1 MVSIDS
7 TPSPTTILQKFDRDF
22 PQRRYCLRLQY
33 RFSMYSC
40 PTHLQT
46 FIRAVPVCYQTTT
59 LSEVWSIF
67 CQEKCDRI
75 VVISPQDHPLGVV
88 YLCRLIGSVFPPS
101 DLITL
106 PTVDEKLDV
115 NPPQSLNDLDSNLLE
130 PLIEVSAHLTWEE
143 FWQYLHQ
150 TEDSQTHRPA
160 NSYPQSIALVN
171 PDHQLIGLLDSLKL
185 LQFLVSHPHLLDS
198 TSTHTPDDSHPNA
211 VETIGDTSSA
221 SSTTPSL
228 LQLIE
233 QLPIPLMIQQEN
245 GETLAQNQAWRSQ
258 VELDPQYIR
267 KTPEPSTSQS
277 VSTNQAVSSSEW
289 IYSHSPT
296 YSSDSSM
303 SAVPS
308 VEETT
313 TVSEDGNFLP
323 DWSPMDTSNNT
334 YVCVCSLPNRRER
347 VWQFVRQPLEQNWAV
362 TLSCEP
368 SQLWIVIAQEIT
380 EQHRIAQ
387 ELAAKNADLIQ
398 LNRLKDE
405 FLACISHELKTPL
418 TAVLGL
424 SSLLKD
430 QALGSLNDRQARYA
444 KLIHQSGRHLMM
456 VVNDILDLTRMET
469 GQLELIPEPV
479 QIRAICQRAFEIA
492 GQHHSNADN
501 NSKSSSSTQKNASD
515 SPSPNPPKPQ
525 ERFILD
531 IEPSLETIVADELRL
546 RQMLVNLLSNAL
558 KFTPDDSQI
567 GLQVSYWEN
576 WIGFTIWD
584 KGIGIPEDKQHLIFQ
599 KFQQLE
605 SPLTRKFE
613 GTGLGL
619 VLTQRLARLHGGD
632 VSFISKQDQGSQFT
646 LLLPPS
652 PPQRKDWG
660 LDTRDWQPSHPTGKP
675 QGSPVNPPRPSPEI
689 QSRLI
694 LIVEAA
700 PRYIFSLS
708 EQLTNLGYRVVIA
721 RSGTEALEKARCL
734 QPRVIFLNPLL
745 PLLSGWDVL
754 TLLKTNTHTHQIPVV
769 ITATLGDKKRAQLNN
784 CDGFLSLPVQ
794 KQELQGILTELK
806 QDSLLNQT
814 QRLTLLWLNPIEQDA
829 QTSLSWESQNSSL
842 NAETVENSIHH
853 SALILHHFSSC
864 RILEADDLNQ
874 AELLARIWHPDA
886 IILQSTTGVKDP
898 SAFLHQLSQHE
909 ILVNLPLITLD
920 QPTTKIANQIEPLSV
935 FPCLV
940 AEYLENNNNSSTEPS
955 QTLESALLQVVQV
968 AVGMNW
974 KPNILLV
981 DFSVLPD
988 FQPES
993 SPIAV
998 TSTNSESSSGE
1009 SQPLVNL
1016 TEDNYEQK
1024 ESPKS
1029 RFKTKIDQA
1038 LVQYLQT
1045 SGFRGL
1051 MAQSWPEVL
1060 QQVQYKSID
1069 LLLICTRDL
1078 SPALLQV
1085 LSTLEQISTEFPI
1098 LILNQSN
1105 IPLEDLDLTN
1115 DSSEHSEQIFS
1126 ENLSSTLS
1134 DHFRELIKKLE
1145 ITILPGQISMS
1156 ALLEQIKQVLHENT
1170 DKESL

>member
-1 MVSIDS
+1 
-7 TPSPTTILQKFDRDF
+7 
-22 PQRRYCLRLQY
+22 
-33 RFSMYSC
+33 MYSC

-46 FIRAVPVCYQTTT
+46 FIRAVPVCHQTTT

-101 DLITL
+101 DSPPLSK
-106 PTVDEKLDV
+106 VDDKLEV
-115 NPPQSLNDLDSNLLE
+115 NPQQSINDLDSTLIE
-130 PLIEVSAHLTWEE
+130 PLIEVSAHLNWEE

-150 TEDSQTHRPA
+150 TDSQT
-160 NSYPQSIALVN
+160 QSIALVN
-171 PDHQLIGLLDSLKL
+171 RDHQFIGLLDSLKL
-185 LQFLVSHPHLLDS
+185 LQFVVSHPHLLDS
-198 TSTHTPDDSHPNA
+198 TPTHTPDDSDPNA
-211 VETIGDTSSA
+211 VETVEDASS

-267 KTPEPSTSQS
+267 KTPEPSSS
-277 VSTNQAVSSSEW
+277 EPVSSPEW

-296 YSSDSSM
+296 YTSDINSSDSSM
-303 SAVPS
+303 SAFPEPS
-308 VEETT
+308 VSQEGTAS
-313 TVSEDGNFLP
+313 VSEGWNVSP
-323 DWSPMDTSNNT
+323 DWSQVETSNDT
-334 YVCVCSLPNRRER
+334 YVCVCSLPNGRER
-347 VWQFVRQPLEQNWAV
+347 VWQFVRQPLPQNWAV
-362 TLSCEP
+362 TLSWEP

-380 EQHRIAQ
+380 EQHRVAQ
-387 ELAAKNADLIQ
+387 ELAAKNADLVQ

-479 QIRAICQRAFEIA
+479 QIRAICERAFQIA
-492 GQHHSNADN
+492 GQHHS
-501 NSKSSSSTQKNASD
+501 NASD

-660 LDTRDWQPSHPTGKP
+660 LDTRDWQPSHHTGKP
-675 QGSPVNPPRPSPEI
+675 QGSPVNPPRPTPEI

-784 CDGFLSLPVQ
+784 CDGFLSLPVE
-794 KQELQGILTELK
+794 KQELQKILTELK

-829 QTSLSWESQNSSL
+829 HTSLSFESQNSSL

-886 IILQSTTGVKDP
+886 VILQSTTGVKDP

-935 FPCLV
+935 FPCLA
-940 AEYLENNNNSSTEPS
+940 AEYLDNNHNSSTEPS

-998 TSTNSESSSGE
+998 SSTHSESSSVE
-1009 SQPLVNL
+1009 SQPLANL
-1016 TEDNYEQK
+1016 TEDNSEQK
-1024 ESPKS
+1024 ESPKN
-1029 RFKTKIDQA
+1029 RFKTKIDRA

-1045 SGFRGL
+1045 AGFRGL

-1060 QQVQYKSID
+1060 QHVQYKSID

-1105 IPLEDLDLTN
+1105 VPLEDLDLTN
-1115 DSSEHSEQIFS
+1115 DSSEHSQQIFS
-1126 ENLSSTLS
+1126 ENLSSALS
-1134 DHFRELIKKLE
+1134 NHLRELIKKLE